1 MKKILLALIVSL
13 SFLSAST
20 CEICGCGLGNY
31 YIGILPHFNK
41 RFLGLRYHFNSFQT
55 RLNDDPTQFSKDFY
69 QTIELWGGWNIGSR
83 FQVLAFVP
91 YNINHQVSD
100 EGTSDLKGLGDAA
113 LMVNYKVFEATN
125 KNISQQLW
133 LGAGVKLPIGKFV
146 IDPNDPDV
154 AVIANTQLGSGST
167 DILLNGMYN
176 VSINRLGIN
185 ATVNYKINSANKEEY
200 KFGNKLTAG
209 SFAYYV
215 FPLNRVVISPN
226 IGVLYEHTE
235 QSALLSSKIDLTG
248 GKVLQGS
255 VGTEISFKS
264 MSIGL
269 SVQLPLAQNFAQ
281 NQTKEKVK
289 GMIHV
294 SFAF

>member
-1 MKKILLALIVSL
+1 M
-13 SFLSAST
+13 
-20 CEICGCGLGNY
+20 
-31 YIGILPHFNK
+31 
-41 RFLGLRYHFNSFQT
+41 
-55 RLNDDPTQFSKDFY
+55 
-69 QTIELWGGWNIGSR
+69 
-83 FQVLAFVP
+83 LAFVP

-100 EGTSDLKGLGDAA
+100 EGTSDLNGLGDAA
-113 LMVNYKVFEATN
+113 LMVNYKVFESTN

-133 LGAGVKLPIGKFV
+133 LGAGVKLSTGKFV

-154 AVIANTQLGSGST
+154 AAIANTQLGSGST

-176 VSINRLGIN
+176 ISINRLGIN

-235 QSALLSSKIDLTG
+235 QSALLGSKIDLTG

-269 SVQLPLAQNFAQ
+269 SVRLPLAQNFAQ